1 MPQQVVIQIESGE
14 ITIGSVHLIRL
25 IVVVHFMFLRQAI
38 SMLLMSSTTIL
49 RCEQLSNFRYR
60 PRIYVKLKEN
70 LKHYIIKPL
79 NKLKTFAS
87 LKKILKFHNKNFS
100 MLFIGH
106 AFIYLYI
113 LIFYMYPYYKKFL
126 KAKVF

>member
-14 ITIGSVHLIRL
+14 ITIGSVHLFRL
-25 IVVVHFMFLRQAI
+25 VVLMLFMFIRQAI
-38 SMLLMSSTTIL
+38 SLIIMSTTAAV

-113 LIFYMYPYYKKFL
+113 LIFYICIHIIKNF
-126 KAKVF
+126 

>member
-25 IVVVHFMFLRQAI
+25 LVIMLIMLVRQAF
-38 SMLLMSSTTIL
+38 SVLLMSAAAVM

-60 PRIYVKLKEN
+60 PRIYIKLKEN
-70 LKHYIIKPL
+70 LKTYAIL
-79 NKLKTFAS
+79 QYFENLKHFY
-87 LKKILKFHNKNFS
+87 NFS

-106 AFIYLYI
+106 AFIFIYTNILYL
-113 LIFYMYPYYKKFL
+113 YPYYNKSF
-126 KAKVF
+126 AS

>member
-1 MPQQVVIQIESGE
+1 MPQQVVIQIESGD

-25 IVVVHFMFLRQAI
+25 IVILHFLLIRQAL
-38 SMLLMSSTTIL
+38 SVVLMSTSSIM
-49 RCEQLSNFRYR
+49 RREQLSNFRYR
-60 PRIYVKLKEN
+60 LGNLVKTNEN
-70 LKHYIIKPL
+70 LQHYIIKPL

-106 AFIYLYI
+106 AFIFDTYTRLSP
-113 LIFYMYPYYKKFL
+113 L
-126 KAKVF
+126 